1 LADSFNKKEREKK
14 KRKKRQEKLE
24 RKKQRKEEGGIKTEE
39 FMYVDSFGNLTTT
52 PPELQVRDEVKLE
65 EINISTPKKTEVE
78 EDPRKTGFVKY
89 YNYEKHFGFIK
100 EALTGHEHFVHADS
114 VNGDLSENMK
124 VEYEIGQ
131 GHKGPM
137 AVKVE
142 IIRD

>member
-1 LADSFNKKEREKK
+1 MADSFNKKEREKK

-39 FMYVDSFGNLTTT
+39 FMYVDSYGNLTTT
-52 PPELQVRDEVKLE
+52 PPEEQIKDEVKLE

-100 EALTGHEHFVHADS
+100 EAMTGHEYFVHADS